1 MFKFGGFMTSIKF
14 KCEIITPMFIGG
26 ADGKSADLRPPSI
39 KGALR
44 FWWRSVN
51 SNISLKDLKNKEA
64 EIFGGTEETQG
75 KSKFSINVKHNLTSI
90 TRPLPPERKVDDFV
104 RGRNVK
110 INILEYLAYGTYYWR
125 NGKPIIDKEYY
136 PPEGDFFV
144 SINIFD
150 TIYAND
156 ILKSFRLLSN
166 FGGLGAKS
174 RNGYGNFVITE
185 IQSDRFNNK
194 IKDGFEIKDIIV
206 NFKDYEDIP
215 IFTSFSKHT
224 KLFKYSSLCDSWD
237 DCLFYLGKIYRESRL
252 SLEKH
257 VYEKRQYIGAPI
269 QDSILTRRAKPY
281 FLHVNKIDKK
291 YQGYILYLPSDYC
304 HGKEKD
310 QYDKKLDST
319 RHEEMN
325 DKFSE
330 VCTEFNNSLL
340 INGMEEV
347 V

>member
-1 MFKFGGFMTSIKF
+1 MTSIKF

-26 ADGKSADLRPPSI
+26 ADGKSAELRPPSI

-44 FWWRSVN
+44 FWWRSFN
-51 SNISLKDLKNKEA
+51 SNICLKDLKNKEA
-64 EIFGGTEETQG
+64 EIFGGTEKNQS
-75 KSKFSINVKHNLTSI
+75 KSKFSINVKHNLTPI
-90 TRPLPPERKVDDFV
+90 TRPLPPERKVDDFL
-104 RGRNVK
+104 RGRDVK

-125 NGKPIIDKEYY
+125 NGKPIVDKEYY
-136 PPEGDFFV
+136 PPEGNFFV

-156 ILKSFRLLSN
+156 ILKSLYLLSS

-185 IQSDRFNNK
+185 IISDQSPANINDVSG
-194 IKDGFEIKDIIV
+194 IKNIIL
-206 NFKDYEDIP
+206 NFKDYENIP
-215 IFTSFSKHT
+215 IFTSFSKHI
-224 KLFKYSSLCDSWD
+224 KLFKYKKLCNSWD
-237 DCLFYLGKIYRESRL
+237 ECLFYLGKIYRESRL

-269 QDSILTRRAKPY
+269 QDSILARRAKPY
-281 FLHVNKIDKK
+281 FLHVNKIDRK
-291 YQGYILYLPSDYC
+291 YQGYILYLPSEYC

-310 QYDKKLDST
+310 QHDKKLNST
-319 RHEEMN
+319 KHKEMDN
-325 DKFSE
+325 KFLE
-330 VCTEFNNSLL
+330 VCTEFNDYL
-340 INGMEEV
+340 ITNGMEEV